1 MYKNSAVEQDALD
14 CWAVEGYQ
22 QLLMDVL
29 LERSQKEQALLG
41 LFDSPGVYGPD
52 EVSWDDGTQ
61 EGEKLWTLS
70 TWSPNNVER
79 GWVCSVLP
87 EVQDDLLILS
97 SV

>member
-52 EVSWDDGTQ
+52 EVS
-61 EGEKLWTLS
+61 
-70 TWSPNNVER
+70 
-79 GWVCSVLP
+79 
-87 EVQDDLLILS
+87 
-97 SV
+97 

>member
-1 MYKNSAVEQDALD
+1 MKFVTALNGTAQQKCMYKNSAVEQDALD

-52 EVSWDDGTQ
+52 EVS
-61 EGEKLWTLS
+61 
-70 TWSPNNVER
+70 
-79 GWVCSVLP
+79 
-87 EVQDDLLILS
+87 
-97 SV
+97 